1 MSKKIIFLNILYGI
15 FFLFAWVVGAEQD
28 PLSAKDAGKLTIA
41 VANSNDKGA
50 LISQIREMITDHLNQ
65 KQRFALV
72 DPEKLMAFLK
82 EKPSIRQSDI
92 IITKDITSKEAE
104 AFEEM
109 EEIMKSLHVDFFV
122 IGGFTFKNYPPEI
135 TEKGE
140 VVYKDSQS
148 ICIRLISA
156 SDHHLLSGRFYTEGT
171 GKSWSRARQCQ
182 KSKISEAIIETTP
195 IISQRMVASEEL
207 SKLVLARKDFGIK
220 AREPRQEIAKIQR
233 EIDKKEKAME
243 ESAAKSENIGSALF
257 AGAVGHGKIAA
268 LKKKRKKFENK
279 IDQMSRQV
287 NWTRLDE
294 LEKDTYARLRK
305 DLLERG
311 IQKEVEKKIRSLAED
326 IDQKIN
332 ISGPVISAEDEDRVK
347 ISIGK
352 NHGLSSKSSL
362 QAYVDQTSSYRVFG
376 IETTLRTHKKL
387 VTLETLEIEDDFCYA
402 KVVKGKIKKLQKSL
416 RKQNKKGK
424 GKVRVRVVR

>member
-15 FFLFAWVVGAEQD
+15 FFLFVWVVGAEQD

-122 IGGFTFKNYPPEI
+122 IGGFTFKNYPHEI

-156 SDHHLLSGRFYTEGT
+156 SDHHLLSGRFYTKGI
-171 GKSWSRARQCQ
+171 GKSLWRASQCQ
-182 KSKISEAIIETTP
+182 ESKISEAIITTP
-195 IISQRMVASEEL
+195 ITSQRMVASEEL
-207 SKLVLARKDFGIK
+207 SKLIFARNDFKIK
-220 AREPRQEIAKIQR
+220 VMKPRQEIAKIQGKINKI
-233 EIDKKEKAME
+233 EKEMEEDKKKTT
-243 ESAAKSENIGSALF
+243 KQNFGLALL
-257 AGAVGHGKIAA
+257 ASGIKHEQIAV
-268 LKKKRKKFENK
+268 LKRERKKFENE
-279 IDQMSRQV
+279 IAQMRRQV

-294 LEKDTYARLRK
+294 LEKDIYARLRK
-305 DLLERG
+305 DLLERD
-311 IQKEVEKKIRSLAED
+311 IQDIQEVEKKIRSLAED

-352 NHGLSSKSSL
+352 NHGLSSKSRL
-362 QAYVDQTSSYRVFG
+362 QAYVDRASYSRLFG
-376 IETTLRTHKKL
+376 HSRTHKKL

-416 RKQNKKGK
+416 RKQNEKE
-424 GKVRVRVVR
+424 KVRVRVVR